1 MRAIIPNPNGGGYHL
16 DQAHSNPPQNGQQAT
31 SRWKSFHHKAKV
43 QNRLLA
49 DQYGLCCYSEL
60 RADLAGLGYHIE
72 HILLK
77 SLFPHRTFDYIN
89 MATSALSS
97 DDLHINQEVFGGHA
111 PGKQKAYDLDLF
123 ISCHD
128 ADCGRYFA
136 YLSDGRVVASNSL
149 NANDVIRAKYTI
161 NLLNLNCAFLKN
173 RRLRWFNELDELFN
187 EHEDKNWSVDDLVS
201 VYLLP
206 TDQKLCQFFSLTRQF
221 FAQKAEQ
228 VLRQSA
234 PELV

>member
-16 DQAHSNPPQNGQQAT
+16 DRAHSNPPQNEQQAI
-31 SRWKSFHHKAKV
+31 SRWKSFQPKV
-43 QNRLLA
+43 DVKNSLLA

-60 RADLAGLGYHIE
+60 RADLDELDYHIE

-77 SLFPHRTFDYIN
+77 SLFPDKTFDYTN
-89 MATSALSS
+89 MAASALSS
-97 DDLHINQEVFGGHA
+97 DDLHIHQDLFGGHA
-111 PGKQKAYDLDLF
+111 PGKQKDYDLNLF
-123 ISCHD
+123 VSCHD
-128 ADCGRYFA
+128 ADCARYFA

-149 NANDVIRAKYTI
+149 NANDVVRAEYTI
-161 NLLNLNCAFLKN
+161 NLLNLNCAFLIN

-201 VYLLP
+201 VYLIP
-206 TDQKLCQFFSLTRQF
+206 TNQKLSQFFSLTRQF
-221 FAQKAEQ
+221 FAQKAER
-228 VLRQSA
+228 VLHQSA